1 MAIAALVFGLV
12 VGFFH
17 FQGSAVPAD
26 TISLASEPEAPARY
40 VEVHRA
46 STTEKLTPTVKTLA
60 AGGRETVVVVPVF
73 DGVDGLSP
81 QEMAQR
87 VADEVA
93 DKPSDAARIISAALA
108 RAGGDSTLGDI
119 ATLAAA
125 ATRAAP
131 DQAAAV
137 AGAVTRSLADRPA
150 PVIAAAVAT
159 IISLVP
165 EQTRDIGL
173 VVGGILGA
181 DVETLGMIAQTVAIA
196 TGEASFESLSES
208 SGVSMGELMRASA
221 GFGVDV
227 PFDVPAYA
235 AQLAPGPGM
244 VADSDSGDGEGDAEE
259 EM

>member
-17 FQGSAVPAD
+17 FQGTAVPAD
-26 TISLASEPEAPARY
+26 AISLASEPEAPAAY

-46 STTEKLTPTVKTLA
+46 STTEKLTPPVKTMA
-60 AGGRETVVVVPVF
+60 AGGHEAVVVVPVL
-73 DGVDGLSP
+73 DQADSLSP

-93 DKPSDAARIISAALA
+93 DNPSNAVRVITAALA
-108 RAGGDSTLGDI
+108 RAGDDSTLGDI

-131 DQAAAV
+131 DQAAAL

-150 PVIAAAVAT
+150 PVISAAIAT
-159 IISLVP
+159 IVSLVP

-208 SGVSMGELMRASA
+208 SGVSMGELMRASS

-244 VADSDSGDGEGDAEE
+244 VADSQRGEGDSDAQK